1 MATILEIF
9 LAVVHHKKVARL
21 LNYTGKGAFT
31 PYIFSI

>member
-9 LAVVHHKKVARL
+9 LAVLHHKKMARL

-31 PYIFSI
+31 PYIFYI